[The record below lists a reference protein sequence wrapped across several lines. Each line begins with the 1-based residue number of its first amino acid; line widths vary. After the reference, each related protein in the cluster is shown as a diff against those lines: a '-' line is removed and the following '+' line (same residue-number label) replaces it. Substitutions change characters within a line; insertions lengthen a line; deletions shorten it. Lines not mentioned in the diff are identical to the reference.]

1 MKRLL
6 AAVLAA
12 VMMTAMTAPAFA
24 AHWEILQ
31 SGEWM
36 VVLDNGSY
44 ATNQWINEN
53 GTYYFVGP
61 NGVMLKNNYTPDGYW
76 VGQSGAWEAQWGQ
89 RRDHVEAEPFSGAT
103 YKGIYTYKFYKDTYG
118 DGNVHWSMTEGYDG
132 KVLSTYELY
141 PMSLFAYEIMDIY
154 SGECRGYLSVDKFRE
169 NIYVSIGNDTQNCKL
184 QY

>member
-1 MKRLL
+1 MKKLL

-24 AHWEILQ
+24 AHWEVLQ

-36 VVLDNGSY
+36 VVQDDGSY

-76 VGQSGAWEAQWGQ
+76 VGQSGAWESQWGQ
-89 RRDHVEAEPFSGAT
+89 RRSLGAAELYSGAT
-103 YKGIYTYKFYKDTYG
+103 YKGIYSYTFYKDTYG
-118 DGNVHWSMTEGYDG
+118 DGNEHWSMTESYDG
-132 KVLSTYELY
+132 RTLNTYELY
-141 PMSLFAYEIMDIY
+141 PMSSFAFEIMDIY
-154 SGECRGYLSVDKFRE
+154 SGTCMGYLSVDKFRE
-169 NIYVSIGNDTQNCKL
+169 DIYVSMGNDTQDCKL
-184 QY
+184 Q